1 MKETEKVSTY
11 LIQQFLLGNLS
22 IYEEKKLLEWIDRS
36 PENKQLFIKTQQNL
50 RQEVCNATNNEI
62 YNTQWQLIKQKIESS
77 DQRKPFKSRF
87 LNLPLIIGIAASLF
101 VGTIFYVLI
110 ESNSNSKNTIA
121 TLTVETIAGEK
132 STVTLPDGTTV
143 FLNSETQISY
153 PEHFSEKNRT
163 VELEGE
169 AFFDVSHNSAKPFIV
184 SAGDISIRVLGTT
197 FNLRAFADEET
208 ISTTLVEG
216 KVRIEKENEKEQ
228 TVLADLNPSE
238 RAVFSKNNNKITVS
252 YETNLNK
259 FIGWKEGKLVLD
271 NAPVEVVVKKLEAW
285 FNVKIIVKG
294 EQLKKT
300 RFTMTFTDETIEE
313 VLKLLAL
320 SYPVQYTIKETNK
333 DDNTN
338 KNIPKLEITLNSKK

>member
-1 MKETEKVSTY
+1 MKETEKVPTN
-11 LIQQFLLGNLS
+11 LIKQFLLGNLS
-22 IYEEKKLLEWIDRS
+22 VSEEKQLLEWVDRS
-36 PENKQLFIKTQQNL
+36 PENKQLFLQKQQNL
-50 RQEVCNATNNEI
+50 RPEVYDATNNEI
-62 YNTQWQLIKQKIESS
+62 YNAQWQLIKQKIESS
-77 DQRKPFKSRF
+77 DQKKPVKPRF

-101 VGTIFYVLI
+101 VATIFYVLI
-110 ESNSNSKNTIA
+110 ESNNKSENSA
-121 TLTVETIAGEK
+121 PLLTVQTVAGEK

-153 PEHFSEKNRT
+153 PEHFSEENRT

-169 AFFDVSHNSAKPFIV
+169 AFFDVTHNSAKPFIV
-184 SAGDISIRVLGTT
+184 NTGDISVRVLGTT
-197 FNLRAFADEET
+197 FNLRAFANEET
-208 ISTTLVEG
+208 VSTTLVEG
-216 KVRIEKENEKEQ
+216 KVRIEKENKKEQ
-228 TVLADLNPSE
+228 TVLTELKPSE
-238 RAVFSKNNNKITVS
+238 RAVFSKNDNKITVS

-320 SYPVQYTIKETNK
+320 SYPVQYTIKEINK